1 MEKYV
6 GFITQDIRSGVTII
20 FICLIL
26 ICSVCMLDLW
36 TGIDAAR
43 ANRERICSRPLRKTG
58 TKIVDYFRLL
68 LFKLGVQL
76 LDEAVEIHA
85 SRHVGKFRASGEIGH
100 GPQSRHGM
108 ARRLEGHLQPRFC
121 LRDDLPQP
129 FGIVRLRSHQHL
141 PQHGKRRGIR
151 GGKGRI
157 VLNEIPQMGIVFLP
171 DGGIQ
176 GNGISGNLQ
185 YLPHPADRK

>member
-68 LFKLGVQL
+68 LFFIMIDILGLCFPWYNLPYGAVIGTLGVL
-76 LDEAVEIHA
+76 IVEGLSVIENFKKKKSHA
-85 SRHVGKFRASGEIGH
+85 AEVA
-100 GPQSRHGM
+100 
-108 ARRLEGHLQPRFC
+108 
-121 LRDDLPQP
+121 
-129 FGIVRLRSHQHL
+129 
-141 PQHGKRRGIR
+141 
-151 GGKGRI
+151 
-157 VLNEIPQMGIVFLP
+157 
-171 DGGIQ
+171 
-176 GNGISGNLQ
+176 
-185 YLPHPADRK
+185 